1 MPETDELVEQIVA
14 QVTANLVGLNQ
25 TGTEAEQRVR
35 TQIEA
40 QVASAVRDT
49 VGSQLEGMA
58 ERMGTQA
65 TRIEGLEQML
75 AQVQDKV
82 TDPAPAKAVNRTGV
96 AEALNPHLHN
106 PEALGAVLD
115 GKFTYVD
122 FCRAAINLRSGKV
135 DPRLVLI
142 SEAGEIKADLSG
154 EELPDGGALV
164 PEEFRAQL
172 LELMV
177 DETAIRSR
185 AFVMPLMSST
195 LTIPRIRDTDR
206 SDGSLFGGVQT
217 YWLEAGDEV
226 PESQPE
232 FAQVRL
238 IAKAL
243 AALTEIQNTTIADS
257 FLSVPT
263 LITRLFSMAIRWKE
277 ELSFLRGN
285 GAGRPLGILNAG
297 SGAMISVARNVGTN
311 NVDAEDIHAMEGRLL
326 PGSDMRAVWMIH
338 PGLRKDLGALNLGS
352 VQYLQEDLSKRRPMM
367 LNGRPV
373 ITCEH
378 CSTPGTVG
386 DIVLA
391 DWMYYLI
398 GDRQAMSMA
407 SSPHPEFR
415 KNATLVRA
423 ISRLD
428 GQPWIDKPLTLSQGG
443 SANSVSPFVNLA
455 T

>member
-1 MPETDELVEQIVA
+1 MPDAETQELVDQVVE
-14 QVTANLVGLNQ
+14 QVTAQLVGQ
-25 TGTEAEQRVR
+25 SADSSKIAG
-35 TQIEA
+35 
-40 QVASAVRDT
+40 QVASAVHDT
-49 VGSQLEGMA
+49 VGSQMEGMS
-58 ERMGTQA
+58 ERLGAQSSE
-65 TRIEGLEQML
+65 IDGLKQML

-82 TDPAPAKAVNRTGV
+82 ATPAPAAAPNLTGV
-96 AEALNPHLHN
+96 AAALNPHLHN
-106 PEALGAVLD
+106 PDALGAALD
-115 GKFTYVD
+115 GKFTYTD
-122 FCRAAINLRSGKV
+122 FVRAALNLRSGKV
-135 DPRLVLI
+135 DKRLTLI
-142 SEAGEIKADLSG
+142 SESGEIAADLSG

-172 LELMV
+172 MQLMV
-177 DETAIRSR
+177 DETAIRSM

-195 LTIPRIRDTDR
+195 LTVPRIRDTDR

-238 IAKAL
+238 TAKAL

-263 LITRLFSMAIRWKE
+263 LITQLFSMAIRWKE
-277 ELSFLRGN
+277 ELAFLRGN
-285 GAGRPLGILNAG
+285 GAGRPLGVLS
-297 SGAMISVARNVGTN
+297 SGAEIEVARKAGDL

-338 PGLRKDLGALNLGS
+338 PGLRKDLGSLNLGG
-352 VQYLQEDLSKRRPMM
+352 VQYFQEDLSKRRPMM

-378 CSTPGTVG
+378 CSTPGTAG
-386 DIVLA
+386 DIILV

-423 ISRLD
+423 IGRLD

-443 SANSVSPFVNLA
+443 AANSVSPFVTLA
-455 T
+455 A